1 MPNRYNP
8 HHNFSATVKT
18 SKDAPRNPL
27 AFNRSKQLRN
37 FAPEAIELPFELELE
52 NIQKGSEQ
60 LNSSGLLIVQ
70 GISYLTAKQTLSLT
84 YSNDAVLPQGFPQKN
99 YPEGTDR
106 KQSKFAVFAGIA
118 GHFESA
124 DYSEDIQ
131 ATLST
136 ITDWG
141 DSGVFTMRPV
151 QAQNNYY

>member
-1 MPNRYNP
+1 
-8 HHNFSATVKT
+8 
-18 SKDAPRNPL
+18 
-27 AFNRSKQLRN
+27 
-37 FAPEAIELPFELELE
+37 
-52 NIQKGSEQ
+52 
-60 LNSSGLLIVQ
+60 
-70 GISYLTAKQTLSLT
+70 
-84 YSNDAVLPQGFPQKN
+84 VLPQGFPQKN

-106 KQSKFAVFAGIA
+106 KQSKFAVFAGTA

-141 DSGVFTMRPV
+141 DSEVFTMRPV